1 MVLKSADRKGRD
13 AADMASAADAMR
25 DIPRLDQQLCFAL
38 YSAVNRV
45 TRLYR
50 PVLAA
55 LGLTY
60 PQYLTM
66 LALWERSP
74 RTVGA
79 LGEALDLDSGTLT
92 PLLKRLEKQDM
103 IVRRRD
109 PADERRVMVELT
121 AAGHALRER
130 AAEVPASLACR
141 IAMPP
146 SDLVELRDRVIRF
159 KDHLVD
165 DADMDCGGATFDA
178 VEQRP

>member
-1 MVLKSADRKGRD
+1 MALKTSSLKTLPDTVAIPAGH
-13 AADMASAADAMR
+13 
-25 DIPRLDQQLCFAL
+25 IPRLDQQLCFAL

-60 PQYLTM
+60 PQYLAM

-79 LGEALDLDSGTLT
+79 LGEALDLDSGTIT
-92 PLLKRLEKQDM
+92 PLLKRLEKQDLLR
-103 IVRRRD
+103 RRRD
-109 PADERRVMVELT
+109 PADERRVIVELT
-121 AAGHALRER
+121 AAGHALRVR

-141 IAMPP
+141 IALPQA
-146 SDLVELRDRVIRF
+146 ELIELGDRVRRF
-159 KDHLVD
+159 KAHLPEEDSAMTVD
-165 DADMDCGGATFDA
+165 A
-178 VEQRP
+178 R

>member
-1 MVLKSADRKGRD
+1 MVLKSPDRKAAMIGVD
-13 AADMASAADAMR
+13 AGAMP

-45 TRLYR
+45 TRAYR

-60 PQYLTM
+60 PQYLAM

-79 LGEALDLDSGTLT
+79 LGDALDLDSGTVT

-103 IVRRRD
+103 VIRRRD
-109 PADERRVMVELT
+109 PSDERRVIVDLT
-121 AAGHALRER
+121 
-130 AAEVPASLACR
+130 
-141 IAMPP
+141 
-146 SDLVELRDRVIRF
+146 
-159 KDHLVD
+159 
-165 DADMDCGGATFDA
+165 
-178 VEQRP
+178 

>member
-1 MVLKSADRKGRD
+1 MVLKSSERKHADI
-13 AADMASAADAMR
+13 AYAPSALDGMR

-79 LGEALDLDSGTLT
+79 LGEALELDSGTLT
-92 PLLKRLEKQDM
+92 PLLKRLEKQNL

-121 AAGHALRER
+121 EAGRVLRAR

-146 SDLVELRDRVIRF
+146 SDLMELRDRVTRF
-159 KDHLVD
+159 KHHLVE
-165 DADMDCGGATFDA
+165 DADADCTPSAGMVAQT
-178 VEQRP
+178 R